1 MKLEKQSTEWRFDV
15 IVNRDIL
22 VAHMD
27 FAGYTCRTLAAAVEA
42 ELRKTAKAGQKIG
55 CSHSTIG
62 HYRTGRRKNCDPN
75 RAKAI
80 AKALRTP
87 ISPLFLPV
95 PSRVLSEA
103 RRKTAV

>member
-1 MKLEKQSTEWRFDV
+1 MQLEKQPTEWRFDV

-22 VAHMD
+22 VAQMD
-27 FAGYTCRTLAAAVEA
+27 FASHTCRSLAFRV
-42 ELRKTAKAGQKIG
+42 G

-62 HYRTGRRKNCDPN
+62 HYRTGRRKNCDPVL
-75 RAKAI
+75 AKKI
-80 AKALRTP
+80 AKALGCP
-87 ISPLFLPV
+87 VSSLFLPV